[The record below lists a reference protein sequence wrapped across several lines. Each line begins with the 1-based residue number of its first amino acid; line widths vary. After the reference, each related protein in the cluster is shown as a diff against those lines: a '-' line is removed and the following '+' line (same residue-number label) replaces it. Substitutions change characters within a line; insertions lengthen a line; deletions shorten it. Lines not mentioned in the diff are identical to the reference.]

1 MSNPAITHSDIQYMT
16 RALQLAEQG
25 LYTTTP
31 NPRVGCVLV
40 KAGHIVGEGFH
51 LRAGLGHA
59 EVNALAAANTQA
71 QNATAYVTLEPCNH
85 QGRTGPCS
93 QALIDAGVSEVVY
106 GMQDP
111 NPKVAGQGLQRLKDA
126 GITVRGPVLEQQAQA
141 LNPGFIKRMLT
152 GLPYVRCK
160 LAMSLDGRTAMASGQ
175 SQWITGS
182 AAREDVQTLRA
193 RSCSIITG
201 SATVL
206 ADNPALTV
214 RSPRIIEAVA
224 QATKTLN
231 ENAQNIRQPLRVVV
245 DSQLRTPLN
254 AQILHNPSHTVF
266 ASAQP
271 ANSHGEASVWC
282 LPCHNKPTVDLIA
295 LIKKLGQLQHNEVL
309 IEAGP
314 TLAGAFLQAGLID
327 EIVVYMAGKLMGSTG
342 KPLFELPISQM
353 SDNIDLTIASIS
365 QVGSDWRIVAHP
377 QNAFDQ
383 SHNTHYHNACKNNT
397 GPQPSAPIQEPTCSP
412 ES

>member
-1 MSNPAITHSDIQYMT
+1 MSNPAIPHSDIQYMT

-51 LRAGLGHA
+51 IRAGLGHA

-93 QALIDAGVSEVVY
+93 QALVDAGVSEVVY

-160 LAMSLDGRTAMASGQ
+160 LAMSLDGRTAMASGE
-175 SQWITGS
+175 SQWITGPAPRS
-182 AAREDVQTLRA
+182 AVQRLRA
-193 RSCSIITG
+193 RS
-201 SATVL
+201 SAVISGADTVL
-206 ADNPALTV
+206 ADGARLTV
-214 RSPRIIEAVA
+214 RAEERCNCGSAA
-224 QATKTLN
+224 W
-231 ENAQNIRQPLRVVV
+231 
-245 DSQLRTPLN
+245 
-254 AQILHNPSHTVF
+254 
-266 ASAQP
+266 ASSCP
-271 ANSHGEASVWC
+271 
-282 LPCHNKPTVDLIA
+282 
-295 LIKKLGQLQHNEVL
+295 
-309 IEAGP
+309 
-314 TLAGAFLQAGLID
+314 
-327 EIVVYMAGKLMGSTG
+327 
-342 KPLFELPISQM
+342 
-353 SDNIDLTIASIS
+353 
-365 QVGSDWRIVAHP
+365 
-377 QNAFDQ
+377 
-383 SHNTHYHNACKNNT
+383 
-397 GPQPSAPIQEPTCSP
+397 
-412 ES
+412 